1 MITDTQTTS
10 ARIADLSIALEDGG
24 IAADPVNL
32 LLLAHTATDLGI
44 DSLLISVMVDE
55 NESEMARLRSYARVA
70 TQVSNRL
77 DQPSVTNVERELQ
90 PAC

>member
-1 MITDTQTTS
+1 MITDTHTTS

-44 DSLLISVMVDE
+44 DSLLVSVMVDE

-70 TQVSNRL
+70 AQVSRRL
-77 DQPSVTNVERELQ
+77 DQPSVVTVERELQ